1 MCTMYIWVAWERNPR
16 FVKVKYGEKT
26 FKKPWYR
33 TFKFY
38 VTNALG
44 VNFVAGLQQKIPLAY
59 CLR

>member
-1 MCTMYIWVAWERNPR
+1 MV
-16 FVKVKYGEKT
+16 EKT
-26 FKKPWYR
+26 FIKPWYR

-44 VNFVAGLQQKIPLAY
+44 VNFIAGLQQKIPLAY